1 MKDPFSYYKFRLE
14 SILMDDNA
22 EDGRIDNADNTGYGR
37 INH

>member
-1 MKDPFSYYKFRLE
+1 MKDSFSYYKFRLE

-22 EDGRIDNADNTGYGR
+22 ADGRIDIADNTVFGR